1 MQNKVKIIAI
11 SYLNEVNQCSHS
23 RLASWTCCSHWTG
36 IMPDEVAHLFLFF
49 LAKGNPDTVYW
60 NFKILLLK
68 KKNIQKTNTVSHC
81 MVEKWLINSNKI
93 TNAFSPFLNRST
105 GLLDSGML
113 VNIQQPLIRDDG
125 TVLMATDTKVALLYH
140 LFTKLLFYYM

>member
-1 MQNKVKIIAI
+1 MKLTNVYTQGWHPEHAAVIEQELCLMKLHTCFFFSGKGKSRYCILKFQNT
-11 SYLNEVNQCSHS
+11 SSQ
-23 RLASWTCCSHWTG
+23 
-36 IMPDEVAHLFLFF
+36 
-49 LAKGNPDTVYW
+49 
-60 NFKILLLK
+60 
-68 KKNIQKTNTVSHC
+68 KKNTQKTNTVSHC